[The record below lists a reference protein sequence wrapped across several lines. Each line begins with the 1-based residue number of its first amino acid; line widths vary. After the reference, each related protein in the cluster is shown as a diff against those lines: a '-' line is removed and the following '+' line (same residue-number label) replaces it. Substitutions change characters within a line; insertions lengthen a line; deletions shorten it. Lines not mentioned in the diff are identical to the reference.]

1 MQFMQCLH
9 SSFTQCFI
17 AALVI
22 DMMAQVID
30 VILKVFFTDHFA
42 VDTFFQR
49 KEERNSMISKNLMK
63 RHLIL
68 LDSSLIKLF

>member
-9 SSFTQCFI
+9 SSFTHCFI

-30 VILKVFFTDHFA
+30 MILEVFFTDPFA
-42 VDTFFQR
+42 ADTF
-49 KEERNSMISKNLMK
+49 
-63 RHLIL
+63 
-68 LDSSLIKLF
+68 